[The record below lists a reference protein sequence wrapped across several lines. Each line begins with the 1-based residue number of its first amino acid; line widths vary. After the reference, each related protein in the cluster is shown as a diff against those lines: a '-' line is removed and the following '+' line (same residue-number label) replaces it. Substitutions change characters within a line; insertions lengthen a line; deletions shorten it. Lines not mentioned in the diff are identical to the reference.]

1 MESLKQTDALLNLL
15 DDADNTV
22 ESINNEL
29 DDSLMQYGV
38 SQEEKDFK
46 KYIENFNKP
55 LKSLN
60 MINAEIIR
68 IKALQSKLNK

>member
-1 MESLKQTDALLNLL
+1 VKLLKQTDALLNLL

>member
-1 MESLKQTDALLNLL
+1 VESLKQTDALLNLL